1 MDDKKAFPEENK
13 ATLIL
18 LQLEADAR
26 NAEDLLALHYL
37 IVNETRRLLK
47 YRHATLLKAVGQ
59 VTSSFQTIRT
69 SGLTVVDRSIPKNQ
83 LIEHIIHHQRKES
96 SSDLPF
102 RVIFEQ
108 LPNEL
113 QQDRQSLLLAF
124 PVWVGMRLPNGILI
138 GALWLERET
147 AWSDSELFLIKR
159 LADTYAHAWG
169 YFDKHRQLKIW
180 LASRKT
186 RWVIGIMTMILFF
199 LPIQHS
205 TLGSVKVV
213 AKDPLIVSAPI
224 DGVIASIPVEPNQ
237 LISQGQTLFN
247 YEDTRYRN
255 EYVVAQQ
262 SLAVAEAELKKAT
275 QSAFQ
280 DEKSKAEVALLK
292 TKVELANI
300 KRDYAKEMLDH
311 LNVIADR
318 DGFLLFGDKLE
329 LIGKPV
335 IVGERLMEIAETGKF
350 MFHIDLPVENNIEFS
365 IGAPVKIYL
374 NIDPLKSISA
384 EVTNIGFR
392 AEVTPGDTLVYRVDA
407 ETTET
412 TGHLRIGWQGTA
424 KIYGNS
430 VDLFFYLFRRPLA
443 AARQYFDF

>member
-1 MDDKKAFPEENK
+1 MDDRKAFPEENK

-26 NAEDLLALHYL
+26 NAEDLLSLHYL

-59 VTSSFQTIRT
+59 VNSHFQAIRT

-83 LIEHIIHHQRKES
+83 LIERIIHHQRKES

-102 RVIFEQ
+102 QVIFEQ

-113 QQDRQSLLLAF
+113 QQDRQSLLLPF

-147 AWSDSELFLIKR
+147 AWSDNELFLIKR

-169 YFDKHRQLKIW
+169 YFDKHRPLKIW

-247 YEDTRYRN
+247 YEDTSYRN

-262 SLAVAEAELKKAT
+262 SLFQFYLETALII
-275 QSAFQ
+275 QSHPVMLRIVSWLDSRLFSALSRCVSSASRL
-280 DEKSKAEVALLK
+280 SKA
-292 TKVELANI
+292 
-300 KRDYAKEMLDH
+300 
-311 LNVIADR
+311 
-318 DGFLLFGDKLE
+318 
-329 LIGKPV
+329 
-335 IVGERLMEIAETGKF
+335 RL
-350 MFHIDLPVENNIEFS
+350 
-365 IGAPVKIYL
+365 
-374 NIDPLKSISA
+374 
-384 EVTNIGFR
+384 
-392 AEVTPGDTLVYRVDA
+392 
-407 ETTET
+407 
-412 TGHLRIGWQGTA
+412 
-424 KIYGNS
+424 
-430 VDLFFYLFRRPLA
+430 
-443 AARQYFDF
+443 

>member
-1 MDDKKAFPEENK
+1 MNERKEFPEENK

-47 YRHATLLKAVGQ
+47 YRHATLLKAIGRGN
-59 VTSSFQTIRT
+59 SGFQAIRT

-83 LIEHIIHHQRKES
+83 LIERIIHHQRKES
-96 SSDLPF
+96 SSNLPLP
-102 RVIFEQ
+102 VIFEQ
-108 LPNEL
+108 LPKEL
-113 QQDRQSLLLAF
+113 QQDCQNLLLPF
-124 PVWVGMRLPNGILI
+124 PVWVEMRLPSGILI

-147 AWSDSELFLIKR
+147 AWSDNERFLIKR

-169 YFDKHRQLKIW
+169 YFDKHRQLKTW
-180 LASRKT
+180 LVSRKT
-186 RWVIGIMTMILFF
+186 RWTIGIMAMILFF

-237 LISQGQTLFN
+237 LITQGQTLFN
-247 YEDTRYRN
+247 YEDTSYRN
-255 EYVVAQQ
+255 EYVIAQQ

-335 IVGERLMEIAETGKF
+335 IVGERLMEIAEVGRF
-350 MFHIDLPVENNIEFS
+350 MFRIDLPVENNIEFS
-365 IGAPVKIYL
+365 VGARVKIYL

-392 AEVTPGDTLVYRVDA
+392 AEVMPGDILAYRIDA
-407 ETTET
+407 ETIET
-412 TGHLRIGWQGTA
+412 TDHLRIGWQGTA

-430 VDLFFYLFRRPLA
+430 VNLFFYLFRRPLA
-443 AARQYFDF
+443 VARQYLDF

>member
-1 MDDKKAFPEENK
+1 MDDRKDFSEENK

-47 YRHATLLKAVGQ
+47 YRHATLLKAIGLENP
-59 VTSSFQTIRT
+59 SFQTIRT
-69 SGLTVVDRSIPKNQ
+69 SGLTVVDRTIPKNQ
-83 LIEHIIHHQRKES
+83 LIERIVHYQRKES
-96 SSDLPF
+96 SSNQPF
-102 RVIFEQ
+102 QVIFEQ
-108 LPNEL
+108 LPDEL
-113 QQDRQSLLLAF
+113 QQDHQSLLLPF
-124 PVWVGMRLPNGILI
+124 PVWVGMRLPNGMLI

-147 AWSDSELFLIKR
+147 AWNDNELFLIKR

-169 YFDKHRQLKIW
+169 YFDKHQQLKTW

-186 RWVIGIMTMILFF
+186 RWVIGVLAVILFF

-205 TLGSVKVV
+205 TLGSVKVI

-237 LISQGQTLFN
+237 SISQGQILVN
-247 YEDTRYRN
+247 YEDTSYRN

-311 LNVIADR
+311 LNVMADK

-350 MFHIDLPVENNIEFS
+350 MFRIDLPVENNIEFS

-374 NIDPLKSISA
+374 NIDPLRSISA

-392 AEVTPGDTLVYRVDA
+392 AEVIPGDILVYRIDA
-407 ETTET
+407 EAAQTMD
-412 TGHLRIGWQGTA
+412 HLRIGWQGTA

-430 VDLFFYLFRRPLA
+430 VSLFFYLFRRPLA

>member
-1 MDDKKAFPEENK
+1 M
-13 ATLIL
+13 
-18 LQLEADAR
+18 
-26 NAEDLLALHYL
+26 
-37 IVNETRRLLK
+37 
-47 YRHATLLKAVGQ
+47 
-59 VTSSFQTIRT
+59 
-69 SGLTVVDRSIPKNQ
+69 
-83 LIEHIIHHQRKES
+83 
-96 SSDLPF
+96 
-102 RVIFEQ
+102 
-108 LPNEL
+108 
-113 QQDRQSLLLAF
+113 
-124 PVWVGMRLPNGILI
+124 
-138 GALWLERET
+138 
-147 AWSDSELFLIKR
+147 IKR

-169 YFDKHRQLKIW
+169 YFDKHRPLKIW

-247 YEDTRYRN
+247 YEDTSYRN

-292 TKVELANI
+292 TKVELAHI

-318 DGFLLFGDKLE
+318 DGFLLLGDKLE

-350 MFHIDLPVENNIEFS
+350 MFRIDLPVENNIEFS

-374 NIDPLKSISA
+374 NIDPLRSISA

-392 AEVTPGDTLVYRVDA
+392 AEVIPGDTLVYRVDA

-430 VDLFFYLFRRPLA
+430 VNLFFYLFRRPLA